1 MSEGYARVDAPK
13 AVQKIKLEAL
23 EQSEGAGKVLFGENM
38 DLIRNVKVRLSVS
51 VGSCDLTVRELF
63 ELQADSVVPLDKAT
77 KDPVDVLLDGKVIA
91 RGHLVAVDDSFGV
104 RITEIVA
111 S

>member
-1 MSEGYARVDAPK
+1 
-13 AVQKIKLEAL
+13 
-23 EQSEGAGKVLFGENM
+23 
-38 DLIRNVKVRLSVS
+38 
-51 VGSCDLTVRELF
+51 VGSCELTVRELF
-63 ELQADSVVPLDKAT
+63 ELQANSVVPLDKAT
-77 KDPVDVLLDGKVIA
+77 KEPVDVLLDNKVIA

>member
-1 MSEGYARVDAPK
+1 MNESYAREDAPK

-23 EQSEGAGKVLFGENM
+23 EPSDGAGKVLFAENM

-51 VGSCDLTVRELF
+51 VGSCELTVRELF
-63 ELQADSVVPLDKAT
+63 ELQANSVVPLDKAT
-77 KDPVDVLLDGKVIA
+77 KEPVDVLLDNKVIA

>member
-1 MSEGYARVDAPK
+1 
-13 AVQKIKLEAL
+13 
-23 EQSEGAGKVLFGENM
+23 M

-51 VGSCDLTVRELF
+51 VGSCELTVRELF
-63 ELQADSVVPLDKAT
+63 ELQANSVVPLDKAT
-77 KDPVDVLLDGKVIA
+77 KEPVDVLLDNKVIA

>member
-1 MSEGYARVDAPK
+1 MSEAQTRVDAPK
-13 AVQKIKLEAL
+13 AVQKIKLETL
-23 EQSEGAGKVLFGENM
+23 EQNEGSGKALFGENL

-51 VGSCDLTVRELF
+51 VGSCDLTVRDLF

-77 KDPVDVLLDGKVIA
+77 RDPVDILLDGKVIA

-104 RITEIVA
+104 RISEIVA
-111 S
+111 P